1 MMIRKIAMAA
11 AIAMCIQ
18 PAAYAGKAE
27 ADKPFQLTN
36 TSPRFSLK
44 PSRKLPVSR

>member
-11 AIAMCIQ
+11 AIAICIQ

-27 ADKPFQLTN
+27 ADKWVN
-36 TSPRFSLK
+36 D
-44 PSRKLPVSR
+44 